1 MIDHQIITEPGV
13 YFDIPNKV
21 YHASPGLSSSGIKN
35 LLISPLDYWVAS
47 VDPER
52 VDVDTE
58 ANIFGRAMHRR
69 TLEGKED
76 FYNHYA
82 VLPAAEDYPDTHY
95 SFDQLKMLCTQNRV
109 CREKTRAGTVAN
121 LVQEVPGIELFDDI
135 LNKFKAANEGKIIL
149 SAQQGREIEAR
160 SEIID
165 RHPDAQ
171 KAFRYGRPEVSIFWR
186 DEETGLLC
194 KSRIDYLKIN
204 ASVDLKTFT
213 NQRRAPV
220 DRAIGMSVAQYQ
232 YHIQG
237 FFYKRA
243 VEAAKKMLI
252 EDKPSEHILEY
263 ISTPANSDY
272 IEALITSPEH
282 DFWFVFIESGKA
294 PNIRV
299 RRFDKKN
306 EEGITNAYW
315 HAAEMAF
322 HKGVEIYRAFKEAKP
337 DPATPWHEYVEWSP
351 FDDRD
356 FPIYMLNGVD
366 DYLIEG
372 II

>member
-1 MIDHQIITEPGV
+1 MSDLQIITEPGV
-13 YFDIPNKV
+13 YFNIPDKV

-35 LLISPLDYWVAS
+35 LLISPLDFWVAS

-52 VDVDTE
+52 EDVDTE

-82 VLPAAEDYPDTHY
+82 ILPAKEDYPDTHY
-95 SFDQLKMLCTQNRV
+95 TLDQLKMLCTQNRV
-109 CREKTRAGTVAN
+109 CREKTRAGTIAN
-121 LVQEVPGIELFDDI
+121 LVQEVPGVEIFDNIID
-135 LNKFKAANEGKIIL
+135 KFKVANEGKIIL
-149 SAQQGREIEAR
+149 RADQGREIETR
-160 SEIID
+160 HEIID
-165 RHPDAQ
+165 MHPDAQ
-171 KAFRYGRPEVSIFWR
+171 KAFRNGRAEVSIFWR
-186 DEETGLLC
+186 DEETGLLL

-252 EDKPSEHILEY
+252 NEKPSEHILEY
-263 ISTPANSDY
+263 ISSPANSDF
-272 IEALITSPEH
+272 IEALIECPEH

-299 RRFDKKN
+299 RRLDKKSP
-306 EEGITNAYW
+306 EGSTNSYW
-315 HAAEMAF
+315 HAAEIAF
-322 HKGVEIYRAFKEAKP
+322 NRGVEIYKAFKEAHP
-337 DPATPWHEYVEWSP
+337 DPATPWHEYVRWSP
-351 FDDRD
+351 FEDHD
-356 FPIYMLNGVD
+356 FPLYMLD
-366 DYLIEG
+366 
-372 II
+372 

>member
-1 MIDHQIITEPGV
+1 MSEIQIITEPGV
-13 YFDIPNKV
+13 YFNIPDKV

-35 LLISPLDYWVAS
+35 LLISPLDYWVSS

-58 ANIFGRAMHRR
+58 ANIFGKAMHRR

-82 VLPAAEDYPDTHY
+82 ILPTGEDYPGTHY
-95 SFDQLKMLCTQNRV
+95 KIDELRDLCSQNRV
-109 CREKTRAGTVAN
+109 IRSGTRAEIIAN

-135 LNKFKAANEGKIIL
+135 VNKFREANAGKIIL
-149 SAQQGREIEAR
+149 SAEQGREIEIR
-160 SEIID
+160 HEIID
-165 RHPDAQ
+165 KHPDAQ
-171 KAFRYGRPEVSIFWR
+171 KAFRNGRAEVSIFWI
-186 DEETGLLC
+186 DEETGLLL
-194 KSRIDYLKIN
+194 KSRIDYLKIK

-220 DRAIGMSVAQYQ
+220 DRAIGMTVAQYQ

-237 FFYKRA
+237 YFYIRA

-252 EDKPSEHILEY
+252 NDKPSDHILEY
-263 ISTPANSDY
+263 IRNPANSDY
-272 IEALITSPEH
+272 IEALIECPAH

-294 PNIRV
+294 PNVRV

-306 EEGITNAYW
+306 NEGITNAYW

-322 HKGVEIYRAFKEAKP
+322 YKGVEIYKAFKEAHP
-337 DPATPWHEYVEWSP
+337 NPATPWHQYVPATP
-351 FDDRD
+351 FDDED
-356 FPIYMLNGVD
+356 FPIYMLD
-366 DYLIEG
+366 
-372 II
+372 